1 MALTLYHF
9 NNSVCS
15 QKVRL
20 ALAEKGLEWDERFV
34 DLVKL
39 EQYEPDYVQLN
50 PKGVVPTLVH
60 DDQVVIESTLICEY
74 LDDTF
79 PNPSLKPAHP
89 SGCAAMRVWTKAVDE
104 GIHEGVVALSF
115 SAMFRERMKG
125 MTDEQRARQFRN
137 IGDPVRRD
145 RDRVVFEQGVESS
158 YVFNAIAIYETTF
171 SKLEKVLV
179 DGRDWIMGDQYTL
192 AEINFAPYA
201 ARLEFMGLL
210 EIWIEDR
217 PQIAA
222 WWHRLKA
229 RTAYQRGVSDRLTAS
244 DIAPMK
250 RFGGAIHLRVAELR
264 QDYLREFVITD

>member
-20 ALAEKGLEWDERFV
+20 ALAEKGPKWDERFV

-39 EQYEPDYVQLN
+39 EQYESDYIQLN

-60 DDQVVIESTLICEY
+60 NGQVVIESTLICEY
-74 LDDTF
+74 LDDAF
-79 PNPSLKPAHP
+79 PNPSLKPAYP

-137 IGDPVRRD
+137 IGAPVRRD
-145 RDRVVFEQGVESS
+145 RDRAVFEQGVESS
-158 YVFNAIAIYETTF
+158 YVFNAIAVYETTF

-192 AEINFAPYA
+192 AEINLAPYV
-201 ARLEFMGLL
+201 ARLEYMGLL
-210 EIWIEDR
+210 EIWIEHR
-217 PQIAA
+217 PKISS
-222 WWHRLKA
+222 WWNRIKA
-229 RTAYQRGVSDRLTAS
+229 RLAYQRGVSDRLTTS
-244 DIAPMK
+244 DIEPMQ